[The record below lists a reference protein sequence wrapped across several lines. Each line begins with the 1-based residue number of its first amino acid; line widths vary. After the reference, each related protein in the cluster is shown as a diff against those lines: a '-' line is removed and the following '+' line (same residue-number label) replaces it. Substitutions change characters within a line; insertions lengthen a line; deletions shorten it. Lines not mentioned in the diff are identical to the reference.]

1 MEACFLWWVWM
12 VTATVRTPLAD
23 ESSVPEC
30 IQAHWADPAFRDEGA
45 AALPHWHYNNMVQ
58 SKHQNNVCF
67 FSHSWDAQEECW
79 DACFQGLA
87 AIVRAGGLANFQK
100 QRRCAWQFVQD
111 LVRRWLSS
119 RGDELVW
126 SALHRGSQLAR
137 LYTEVTMPHLQN
149 VLGSLWTP
157 ADNYCTT
164 AEAKFQVSR
173 GLLAAHPA
181 FDHLRRMM
189 TEASMLE
196 LAIGQPRAGA
206 GGRLPGATECFE
218 ALLLPTLFRQGINHI
233 RLHACSLP
241 VFLLRR
247 SLLRCTEFDFAGIDT
262 YKIWQGILRCLT
274 GASEPLYAADAAASL
289 WVMSKIFGPAVLLRA
304 EQQ

>member
-1 MEACFLWWVWM
+1 LPTLGGTGCGGPAACSDGGLLPV
-12 VTATVRTPLAD
+12 VGL

-30 IQAHWADPAFRDEGA
+30 IQAHWTDPAFRDEGA

-100 QRRCAWQFVQD
+100 LSYEQKQALLPEDATSVLQFSEYGDMVAWYRRCAWQFVQD

-137 LYTEVTMPHLQN
+137 LYTEVTTPHLQN

-157 ADNYCTT
+157 ADNYCTP

-241 VFLLRR
+241 VFLL
-247 SLLRCTEFDFAGIDT
+247 
-262 YKIWQGILRCLT
+262 
-274 GASEPLYAADAAASL
+274 
-289 WVMSKIFGPAVLLRA
+289 
-304 EQQ
+304 